1 VPGATA
7 PERATRA
14 LPTGLVVRPAADA
27 DIAGIQQLVWDVMS
41 EVYGD
46 LFPGGPPPPVGQWQC
61 GLVAEQGGRIVG
73 VVVADDDWV
82 EDLWVASGHR
92 GCGIGSVLLAAAE
105 RQISERGHGEA
116 RLRVVAENARAR
128 DFYGARGWTES
139 VFHPHEKWD
148 FAMLEM
154 RKKLAA

>member
-1 VPGATA
+1 M
-7 PERATRA
+7 TRA
-14 LPTGLVVRPAADA
+14 RPTGLVVRSVADA
-27 DIAGIQQLVWDVMS
+27 DVAGIEQLVSDVVS

-46 LFPGGPPPPVGQWQC
+46 LFPGEPPPPVGQWQC
-61 GLVAEQGGRIVG
+61 GLVAGLAGRIVG
-73 VVVADDDWV
+73 VVVADDDWI

-105 RQISERGHGEA
+105 RQIAERGYGEA
-116 RLRVVAENARAR
+116 GLRVVAANARAR
-128 DFYGARGWTES
+128 RFYGGRGWTES
-139 VFHPHEKWD
+139 VAHPHEKWG